1 MAHLNLRGRRI
12 GPIDGVLFD
21 KDGTLSHSEPQLKIL
36 ADARIAEA
44 KRQFAAQGAS
54 GNDLNELEGLLVR
67 TYGRNRDGV
76 MPDGT
81 LAVASRQHNILS
93 TATVFAQMALGWAKA
108 LLLAEDV
115 FDRVDAQWQDL
126 HPDGHPV
133 SLLPAAST
141 MLRALKDAG
150 VICAVISNDTTDGI
164 QAFLKHHHLTDMF
177 AAVWSADC
185 LPCKPDPA
193 AVHALCEQL
202 NVPVERCALIGD
214 ADTDLLMAKR
224 AGIAAAIGYVAGW
237 HRCPDLTAHDYLIHH
252 WQDLTVVPPS
262 AQP

>member
-1 MAHLNLRGRRI
+1 MAHLNLRGHRI

-44 KRQFAAQGAS
+44 KRQFAALGTSSEDIKELGA
-54 GNDLNELEGLLVR
+54 LLVR
-67 TYGRNRDGV
+67 TYGRSKDGV
-76 MPDGT
+76 LPDGT

-93 TATVFAQMALGWAKA
+93 TATVLAQMALGWPKA
-108 LLLAEDV
+108 LLMAEDI
-115 FDRVDAQWQDL
+115 FDRVDVQWQAL
-126 HPDGHPV
+126 HPRGHSV
-133 SLLPAAST
+133 SMLPAAST
-141 MLRALKDAG
+141 MLRSLKDAG

-164 QAFLKHHHLTDMF
+164 QAFLRYHNLTDMF

-193 AVHALCEQL
+193 AVHALCSQL
-202 NVPVERCALIGD
+202 NLSVDRCALIGD

-224 AGIAAAIGYVAGW
+224 AGIGAAIGYVAGW
-237 HRCPDLTAHDYLIHH
+237 HRSPDLTAHDHLIHH
-252 WQDLTVVPPS
+252 WQDLTVVQPS
-262 AQP
+262 GRP